1 LLPAMLRAAALRFWL
16 SRLWD
21 FYLPRAASLLKP
33 HDPAHFERMLRAR
46 VQQTHAAPPARQ
58 FVL

>member
-1 LLPAMLRAAALRFWL
+1 MLRAAALRFWL